1 MDVSVLESPFETF
14 VVPVAWPAH
23 GATVIVRDMGATDPL
38 ADLRMADVYTFLAV
52 RRAGSVT
59 GAARELRVT
68 PSQVSKSMARL
79 EAHLGVSLLVR
90 GSHRV
95 VLSDAAVR
103 LLPQMEDLVDR
114 LRRIQRGDGPT
125 RQLTIAA
132 PSFLSTFAVPRILG
146 PRTTLRLRSIELPPA
161 LLRAHAT
168 DNIFD
173 VALSLGQQPF
183 PPSWITTSVGEL
195 RKALFARPSV
205 ATALGRTPV
214 PPERVVLFPFV
225 TPIYSVGGQFVPADD
240 DCPVPLAERRLGHQT
255 ATITVAL
262 ELATQSEQLVF
273 GPAIAARTHLKLKT
287 LVEIPVRG
295 WDVREEV
302 FVACNRDR
310 VLQEEHRAIVAG
322 VRAALAD
329 SPVPPSRSSSP
340 GSTRERPAQA

>member
-1 MDVSVLESPFETF
+1 
-14 VVPVAWPAH
+14 
-23 GATVIVRDMGATDPL
+23 MGTADPL
-38 ADLRMADVYTFLAV
+38 AELRMAEVYTFLAV

-79 EAHLGVSLLVR
+79 EGHLGVSLLVR

-114 LRRIQRGDGPT
+114 LRRIQRGDAPT
-125 RQLTIAA
+125 RQLSIAA
-132 PSFLSTFAVPRILG
+132 PSFLSVCAVPRIAS
-146 PRTTLRLRSIELPPA
+146 RCNNLRLRSIELPPA
-161 LLRAHAT
+161 LVRAHAT

-183 PPSWITTSVGEL
+183 PPSWVTTAVGEL
-195 RKALFARPSV
+195 RKGLFAQPSV
-205 ATALGRTPV
+205 AALLGRAPV
-214 PPERVVLFPFV
+214 APERVLLYPFV

-240 DCPVPLAERRLGHQT
+240 DCPAPLAERRLGHQT

-262 ELATQSEQLVF
+262 ELATQAEQLVF
-273 GPAIAARTHLKLKT
+273 GPVIAARPHLRLKS
-287 LVEIPVRG
+287 LVEIQVRG

-322 VRAALAD
+322 VRSALSEDTA
-329 SPVPPSRSSSP
+329 PPAKASSP
-340 GSTRERPAQA
+340 GSKDRSAQA